1 MHLSRRQFA
10 LTGGAAIASGAMLA
24 GVTRALAAGSDP
36 TAVVDRWLN
45 EVVLTGAT
53 DRMEEFVRPDI
64 VLVMH
69 GVSANPDGT
78 PRRIEGLAAVRDWVM
93 QARSRSVSTPEVRVD
108 DRIVED
114 GKVAVRG
121 RTIWQRETAEGRI
134 KIVQSIAAFYY
145 VAHGRLYQLERYNSV
160 VRSAA
165 S

>member
-10 LTGGAAIASGAMLA
+10 VAGGAAVASGAMLA
-24 GVTRALAAGSDP
+24 GATRALATGSDP

-64 VLVMH
+64 VVVMH

-78 PRRIEGLAAVRDWVM
+78 PRRIEGLAALRDWVK
-93 QARSRSVSTPEVRVD
+93 QAHSRSVSTPEIRVD
-108 DRIVED
+108 DRIVD
-114 GKVAVRG
+114 GGKVAVRG
-121 RTIWQRETAEGRI
+121 RTVWHRETAEGRI
-134 KIVQSIAAFYY
+134 KLDQSIAAFYY
-145 VAHGRLYQLERYNSV
+145 VEAGRLYQLERYNAV
-160 VRSAA
+160 IRSAV